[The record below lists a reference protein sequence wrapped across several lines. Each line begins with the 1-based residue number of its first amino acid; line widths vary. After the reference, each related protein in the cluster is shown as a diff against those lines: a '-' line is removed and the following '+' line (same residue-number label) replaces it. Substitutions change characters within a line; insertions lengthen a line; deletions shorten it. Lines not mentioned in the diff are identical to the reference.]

1 MEEKMLILKMLQEG
15 KITAEEAHKLL
26 ESIDSNTS
34 SFESDSR
41 RYEKR
46 FEEKMQGLQ
55 QKASKVAEKL
65 GNSLNNSAE
74 KFGSNS
80 EKFGDDFAK
89 RMESFGSDIAD
100 SAVKFSDKLVNY
112 LGNFI
117 DVGNDKYQYNKN
129 YIYPLADNAELSI
142 DTSNFAVI
150 VSPTAETD
158 LMINLYIN
166 SSTPNLVLDE
176 FFIVDQV
183 NNKFNFK
190 TQFPSRTWGKIEVFV
205 PKHLSTLN
213 IVTSNGKCELND
225 LTIDNIVPNTSNGRI
240 SILNCQSKAIN
251 ATTSNGKIIAS
262 GTSSDF
268 ADFSTSNGKIEI
280 ESCKFDKLDAKTSN
294 GAIILDG
301 IYKVNTKEGSYNL
314 RTSNGKVTI
323 SLNNSDTCGYIV
335 DATTSVGNISVD
347 LPQLNYFIDKKSFSM
362 QSVAQVKSAN
372 FDNIE
377 DKILISAHTSNSSI
391 VIDAAK

>member
-1 MEEKMLILKMLQEG
+1 MLILKMLQEG

-26 ESIDSNTS
+26 ESLDTNTS
-34 SFESDSR
+34 NFKSDTR
-41 RYEKR
+41 RYDKR
-46 FEEKMQGLQ
+46 FEEKMQGLH

-65 GNSLNNSAE
+65 GNSLNSSAE

-129 YIYPLADNAELSI
+129 YLYPLADNAEISI

-150 VSPTAETD
+150 VSPTTESD

-176 FFIVDQV
+176 FFKVDQV
-183 NNKFNFK
+183 NNNFSFK
-190 TQFPSRTWGKIEVFV
+190 TQFPSRTWGKVEVLV

-213 IVTSNGKCELND
+213 IVTTNGKCDLNDIIADNIVSNTSNGKISLFKCQSKN
-225 LTIDNIVPNTSNGRI
+225 VKAATSNGRI
-240 SILNCQSKAIN
+240 IVSS
-251 ATTSNGKIIAS
+251 
-262 GTSSDF
+262 TSSDL
-268 ADFSTSNGKIEI
+268 ADFNTSNGKIEI
-280 ESCKFDKLDAKTSN
+280 ENCKFDKLDAKTSN
-294 GAIILDG
+294 GAIVLDG
-301 IYKVNTKEGSYNL
+301 IYKVNAKEGSYNL
-314 RTSNGKVTI
+314 RTSNGKITI
-323 SLNNSDTCGYIV
+323 ALNNSETCGYMI
-335 DATTSVGNISVD
+335 DATTSVGNISVA

-372 FDNIE
+372 FDSIA
-377 DKILISAHTSNSSI
+377 DKIFINAHTSNSSI
-391 VIDAAK
+391 AIDAAK

>member
-26 ESIDSNTS
+26 ESLDTNTS
-34 SFESDSR
+34 NFKSDTR
-41 RYEKR
+41 RYDKR
-46 FEEKMQGLQ
+46 FEEKMQGLH

-65 GNSLNNSAE
+65 GNSLNSSAE

-129 YIYPLADNAELSI
+129 YLYPLADNAEISI

-150 VSPTAETD
+150 VSPTTESD

-176 FFIVDQV
+176 FFKVDQV
-183 NNKFNFK
+183 NNNFSFK
-190 TQFPSRTWGKIEVFV
+190 TQFPSRTWGKVEVLV

-213 IVTSNGKCELND
+213 IVTTNGKCDLNDIIADNIVSNTSNGKISLFKCQSKN
-225 LTIDNIVPNTSNGRI
+225 VKAATSNGRI
-240 SILNCQSKAIN
+240 IVSS
-251 ATTSNGKIIAS
+251 
-262 GTSSDF
+262 TSSDL
-268 ADFSTSNGKIEI
+268 ADFNTSNGKIEI
-280 ESCKFDKLDAKTSN
+280 ENCKFDKLDAKTSN
-294 GAIILDG
+294 GAIVLDG
-301 IYKVNTKEGSYNL
+301 IYKVNAKEGSYNL
-314 RTSNGKVTI
+314 RTSNGKITI
-323 SLNNSDTCGYIV
+323 ALNNSETCGYMI
-335 DATTSVGNISVD
+335 DATTSVGNISVA

-372 FDNIE
+372 FDSIA
-377 DKILISAHTSNSSI
+377 DKIFINAHTSNSSI
-391 VIDAAK
+391 AIDAAK

>member
-1 MEEKMLILKMLQEG
+1 VEEKMLILKMLQEG

-26 ESIDSNTS
+26 ESLDANTS
-34 SFESDSR
+34 SFESDTR
-41 RYEKR
+41 KYEKK
-46 FEEKMQGLQ
+46 FEEKMQGFQ

-89 RMESFGSDIAD
+89 RMESFGNDIAD

-129 YIYPLADNAELSI
+129 YIYPLADNAEISV
-142 DTSNFAVI
+142 DTSNFTVI
-150 VSPTAETD
+150 VSPSTESD
-158 LMINLYIN
+158 LMINLFIN

-176 FFIVDQV
+176 FFKVDQV
-183 NNKFNFK
+183 NNNFSFK
-190 TQFPSRTWGKIEVFV
+190 TQFPSRTWGKIEVLV
-205 PKHLSTLN
+205 PKHLSILN

-225 LTIDNIVPNTSNGRI
+225 ISADTIVSNTSNGRI
-240 SILNCQSKAIN
+240 SLLNCQSKVAK
-251 ATTSNGKIIAS
+251 ASTSNGKIIAAS
-262 GTSSDF
+262 SSSDF
-268 ADFSTSNGKIEI
+268 ADFNTSNGKIEI
-280 ESCKFDKLDAKTSN
+280 GNCKFNKLDAKTSN

-301 IYKVNTKEGSYNL
+301 IYKLDAKEGSYNL

-323 SLNNSDTCGYIV
+323 GLNNNETCGYMI

-347 LPQLNYFIDKKSFSM
+347 LPELNYFIDKKSFSM

-372 FDNIE
+372 FDSIA
-377 DKILISAHTSNSSI
+377 DKIFINTHTSNSSI

>member
-26 ESIDSNTS
+26 ESLDSNSS
-34 SFESDSR
+34 SFESDTR
-41 RYEKR
+41 RYDKR
-46 FEEKMQGLQ
+46 FEEKMQGLH

-74 KFGSNS
+74 KLGSNS

-129 YIYPLADNAELSI
+129 YMYPIAENAEISI

-150 VSPTAETD
+150 VCPTAEPD
-158 LMINLYIN
+158 LTINLYIN
-166 SSTPNLVLDE
+166 SITPNLVIDE
-176 FFIVDQV
+176 FFKVDQN
-183 NNKFNFK
+183 NNKFYFK

-205 PKHLSTLN
+205 PKHLSNLN
-213 IVTSNGKCELND
+213 IVTTNGKCEL
-225 LTIDNIVPNTSNGRI
+225 IDITADYIMPNTSNGRI
-240 SILNCQSKAIN
+240 SVLNCQGKTLKA
-251 ATTSNGKIIAS
+251 ATSNGKIIVVNTAS
-262 GTSSDF
+262 DI
-268 ADFSTSNGKIEI
+268 ADLNTSNGKIEI
-280 ESCKFDKLDAKTSN
+280 ENCKFDKLDAKTSN
-294 GAIILDG
+294 GAILLDG
-301 IYKVNTKEGSYNL
+301 IYKINSKEGSYNL

-323 SLNNSDTCGYIV
+323 SVNSSETCAYMI

-347 LPQLNYFIDKKSFSM
+347 LPQINYFIDKKSFSM

-372 FDNIE
+372 FDSIA
-377 DKILISAHTSNSSI
+377 DKIFINAHTSNSSI
-391 VIDAAK
+391 SIDAAK

>member
-1 MEEKMLILKMLQEG
+1 MLILKMLQEG

-26 ESIDSNTS
+26 ESINTNTS
-34 SFESDSR
+34 SFESDSKK
-41 RYEKR
+41 YDKK
-46 FEEKMQGLQ
+46 FEEKMQGLHE
-55 QKASKVAEKL
+55 KATKVAEKL

-89 RMESFGSDIAD
+89 RMESFGTDIAD

-117 DVGNDKYQYNKN
+117 DIGNDKYQYNKN
-129 YIYPLADNAELSI
+129 YIYPLVDNAELSI

-150 VSPTAETD
+150 VSPTAEKD
-158 LMINLYIN
+158 LMINLYTN

-176 FFIVDQV
+176 FFRVDQI

-205 PKHLSTLN
+205 PKHLSILN

-225 LTIDNIVPNTSNGRI
+225 LTADNIVPTTSNGRI
-240 SILNCQSKAIN
+240 SILNCQSKTLKAS
-251 ATTSNGKIIAS
+251 TSNGKIIAS
-262 GTSSDF
+262 GTSSDL

-280 ESCKFDKLDAKTSN
+280 ENCKFDKLDSKTSN
-294 GAIILDG
+294 GGIVLNG
-301 IYKVNTKEGSYNL
+301 IYKLNSKEGSYNL
-314 RTSNGKVTI
+314 RTSNGKIAI
-323 SLNNSDTCGYIV
+323 SLNSSDTCGYMI
-335 DATTSVGNISVD
+335 DATTSVGNISVE

-362 QSVAQVKSAN
+362 QSIAQVKSAN
-372 FDNIE
+372 FDSIE
-377 DKILISAHTSNSSI
+377 DKIFIDTHTSNSSI
-391 VIDAAK
+391 VIDAAR

>member
-26 ESIDSNTS
+26 ESLDTNTS
-34 SFESDSR
+34 NFESDTR
-41 RYEKR
+41 RYDKR
-46 FEEKMQGLQ
+46 FEEKMQGLH

-65 GNSLNNSAE
+65 GNSLNSSAE

-129 YIYPLADNAELSI
+129 YLYPLADNAEISI

-150 VSPTAETD
+150 VSPTTESD

-176 FFIVDQV
+176 FFKVDQV
-183 NNKFNFK
+183 NNNFSFK
-190 TQFPSRTWGKIEVFV
+190 TQFPSRTWGKVEVLV

-213 IVTSNGKCELND
+213 IVTTNGKCDLNDIIADNIVSNTSNGKISLFKCQSKN
-225 LTIDNIVPNTSNGRI
+225 VKAATSNGRI
-240 SILNCQSKAIN
+240 IVSS
-251 ATTSNGKIIAS
+251 
-262 GTSSDF
+262 TSSDL
-268 ADFSTSNGKIEI
+268 ADFNTSNGKIEI
-280 ESCKFDKLDAKTSN
+280 ENCKFDKLDAKTSN
-294 GAIILDG
+294 GAIVLDG
-301 IYKVNTKEGSYNL
+301 IYKVNAKEGSYNL
-314 RTSNGKVTI
+314 RTSNGKITI
-323 SLNNSDTCGYIV
+323 ALNNSETCGYMI
-335 DATTSVGNISVD
+335 DATTSVGNISVA

-372 FDNIE
+372 FDSIA
-377 DKILISAHTSNSSI
+377 DKIFINAHTSNSSI
-391 VIDAAK
+391 AIDAAK